1 MEEIIKYLIAAIAGS
16 GLGTFLIQ
24 KTFEQ
29 RLSKKLFK
37 FTKLYSDKLDIIREL
52 YRLLVRAE
60 NGLQILLSQR
70 EPKDTVEK
78 QKYYKKTTETMD
90 EFVKTYEE
98 NELIF
103 EKEIVEKITVI
114 IEAFKKA
121 KKAHIYANLMEDSR
135 GSKAW
140 ENAVNE
146 KQELSNQLEK
156 EFPNLKTELKKIFQ
170 ARYDILLN

>member
-1 MEEIIKYLIAAIAGS
+1 
-16 GLGTFLIQ
+16 LGTFFIQ

-29 RLSKKLFK
+29 RLNKKLFK

-70 EPKDTVEK
+70 EPDDLVEK
-78 QKYYKKTTETMD
+78 QKYYKETIETIS

-103 EKEIVEKITVI
+103 EKEIVEIITVI

-121 KKAHIYANLMEDSR
+121 KKAHFYANLMENSR

-156 EFPNLKTELKKIFQ
+156 EFPILKTKLKTVFQ